1 MIKNIIKY
9 SLIGFFLL
17 IALAIITP
25 EPKTIYTERKCEE
38 CSCSIQ
44 EIKIADQKQDI
55 AKLKKVIVL
64 DNEAFVLTGD
74 YIGKLDYWLMHPL
87 EAEHKLNIYTN
98 RVSEIADE
106 KWDIM
111 SSIK

>member
-1 MIKNIIKY
+1 MIKSIIKY
-9 SLIGFFLL
+9 SLIGLFLL

-55 AKLKKVIVL
+55 AKLKKVIEL
-64 DNEAFVLTGD
+64 DNEAFALTGE
-74 YIGKLDYWLMHPL
+74 YIGRLDYWLMHPL
-87 EAEHKLNIYTN
+87 EAEHQLEIWLSKINKIAN
-98 RVSEIADE
+98 EKSEI
-106 KWDIM
+106 IN
-111 SSIK
+111 SIN